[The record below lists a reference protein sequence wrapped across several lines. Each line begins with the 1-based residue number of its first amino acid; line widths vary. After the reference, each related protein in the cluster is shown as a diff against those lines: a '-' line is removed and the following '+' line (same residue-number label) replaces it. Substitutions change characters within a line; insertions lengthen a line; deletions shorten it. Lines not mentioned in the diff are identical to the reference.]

1 MLTRPGPARPS
12 AQPDRRRGP
21 DRSDEAPGRLIC
33 PRRHGA
39 RRGRCARRANGPRP
53 AFSRRH
59 SRRRPHDGPPAE
71 EATMHNI
78 AQSPSAAR
86 RVLGWLITGLVL
98 IAVALSIGLLFGR
111 GSTAATG
118 KQPAAGAG
126 QSTTESSA
134 PATSTDEPSAPATST
149 DESSA
154 PTSTDAG
161 SSASDTTGTAPTES
175 APDTTDAP
183 QSGEDLGLSTPISH
197 PACDGQ
203 WIVLV
208 GAATTPGR
216 YPEGIG
222 GLLESYPGSQYLV
235 TEGSC
240 SSLRQR
246 TADGNLIYA
255 VFLGPFPGEADACAM
270 RAQVGGGAYVK
281 VLDDTT
287 PPEQA
292 GSC

>member
-1 MLTRPGPARPS
+1 
-12 AQPDRRRGP
+12 
-21 DRSDEAPGRLIC
+21 
-33 PRRHGA
+33 
-39 RRGRCARRANGPRP
+39 
-53 AFSRRH
+53 
-59 SRRRPHDGPPAE
+59 
-71 EATMHNI
+71 MHNI

-126 QSTTESSA
+126 QSTTQSSA
-134 PATSTDEPSAPATST
+134 PATSTDESSAAETST

-175 APDTTDAP
+175 APDTTGAP
-183 QSGEDLGLSTPISH
+183 QSGEDLGLSTPISR

-203 WIVLV
+203 WIVLI

-216 YPEGIG
+216 YPEGIS

>member
-1 MLTRPGPARPS
+1 
-12 AQPDRRRGP
+12 
-21 DRSDEAPGRLIC
+21 
-33 PRRHGA
+33 
-39 RRGRCARRANGPRP
+39 
-53 AFSRRH
+53 
-59 SRRRPHDGPPAE
+59 
-71 EATMHNI
+71 MHNL

-86 RVLGWLITGLVL
+86 RILGWLITGLVL

-134 PATSTDEPSAPATST
+134 PATSTDESSAPTSTDESSAPETSTDESSAPTSTDEPSAPEAST

-175 APDTTDAP
+175 APGTTGAP

-216 YPEGIG
+216 YPEGIS

>member
-1 MLTRPGPARPS
+1 
-12 AQPDRRRGP
+12 
-21 DRSDEAPGRLIC
+21 
-33 PRRHGA
+33 
-39 RRGRCARRANGPRP
+39 
-53 AFSRRH
+53 
-59 SRRRPHDGPPAE
+59 
-71 EATMHNI
+71 MHNI
-78 AQSPSAAR
+78 AQSPNAAR
-86 RVLGWLITGLVL
+86 RILGWMITGLVL

-134 PATSTDEPSAPATST
+134 PETST

-175 APDTTDAP
+175 APDTTGAP

-203 WIVLV
+203 WIVLI

-216 YPEGIG
+216 YPEGIS
-222 GLLESYPGSQYLV
+222 GLLASYPGSQYLV

-240 SSLRQR
+240 SSLRQ
-246 TADGNLIYA
+246 
-255 VFLGPFPGEADACAM
+255 
-270 RAQVGGGAYVK
+270 
-281 VLDDTT
+281 
-287 PPEQA
+287 
-292 GSC
+292 